1 MGNFNN
7 EKYNEIITNLIELI
21 EDFSIAIYKREKDES
36 YKLLID
42 IIDKLD
48 IVINMKSKSILE
60 SKVNCIDKLSNKLP
74 ILLEAFENGDDVL
87 ISDILNYEIKPI
99 LKKLLK

>member
-1 MGNFNN
+1 MSNFNN
-7 EKYNEIITNLIELI
+7 EKYSEIITNLVELI
-21 EDFSIAIYKREKDES
+21 DSFSISIYKREKDGS

-48 IVINMKSKSILE
+48 VAINMKSKIILE
-60 SKVNCIDKLSNKLP
+60 CKANYIDKLSNKLP